1 MYQIS
6 PSELVRSHT
15 QAGYRPQLGTMH
27 HASAPCT
34 FTLQHV
40 VDKHKHAR
48 KPLYLCFVD
57 SKSAYDKVQ
66 WQLLW
71 QLLQRLGV
79 HGDMLS
85 AIRSLYDGCLL
96 SMRVSGSAASGS
108 GHNPS
113 MALAYG
119 RVALSVQP
127 FLASSLKAC
136 TNTFTQKLASSC
148 SLFD

>member
-1 MYQIS
+1 MASRLVKYTEDQQLRS
-6 PSELVRSHT
+6 PT

-27 HASAPCT
+27 QAFA
-34 FTLQHV
+34 LQHV

-48 KPLYLCFVD
+48 KPLCLCFVD
-57 SKSAYDKVQ
+57 LKSAYDKVQ

-96 SMRVSGSAASGS
+96 SMRVSA
-108 GHNPS
+108 
-113 MALAYG
+113 
-119 RVALSVQP
+119 
-127 FLASSLKAC
+127 ASSLDMLLTVLRWLQAGVLAC
-136 TNTFTQKLASSC
+136 VWQFLAVLTNKGLR
-148 SLFD
+148 